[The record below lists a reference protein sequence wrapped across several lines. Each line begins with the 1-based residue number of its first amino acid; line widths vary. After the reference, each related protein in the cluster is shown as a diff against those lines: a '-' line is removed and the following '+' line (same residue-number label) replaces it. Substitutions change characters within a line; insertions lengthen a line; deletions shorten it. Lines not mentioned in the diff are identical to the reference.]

1 MEKGVYVSDTGCHP
15 WSPRPVPVSSETM
28 YQVTFSEQSMRELNR
43 LDKLAQLVVIEPISR
58 LTPEDLANP
67 REPLGRFSRSGKTLY
82 RLRSGDFRFYFEVS
96 ADTIHTHYILQKD
109 SLEDFLFRTK
119 MPVSEQQLFEQHSKF
134 WKYLESLTTS
144 KK

>member
-1 MEKGVYVSDTGCHP
+1 
-15 WSPRPVPVSSETM
+15 M

-67 REPLGRFSRSGKTLY
+67 REPLGRFSRGGKTLY

-96 ADTIHTHYILQKD
+96 ADTIHPHYILHKD
-109 SLEDFLFRTK
+109 SLEDFLFRK
-119 MPVSEQQLFEQHSKF
+119 RMPVSEQQLFEQHSKF
-134 WKYLESLTTS
+134 WKYLETLTMS